1 MPAIKRERP
10 TPLLNPSRGGGGGGG
25 SSSSPNRAAHS
36 PQSANSKRSNNMP
49 AWVFMKHDKIRHYLR
64 CDDAEL
70 KLLEVVN
77 IYMREPDYNGS
88 VLLGKDLCH
97 FDRDGAHRKRLWSK
111 VEGHD
116 PLFRELLRGER
127 WPVGQKPVDFE
138 EVVGEVK
145 RCLKTRWGRERE
157 ARRAAKE
164 ARRRGERRERERES
178 SAGEVISLLSEDEED
193 GELVMSGGLG

>member
-1 MPAIKRERP
+1 
-10 TPLLNPSRGGGGGGG
+10 
-25 SSSSPNRAAHS
+25 
-36 PQSANSKRSNNMP
+36 MP

-70 KLLEVVN
+70 KLLLEVVN

-145 RCLKTRWGRERE
+145 RCLKTRCKNSYVKSRDEM
-157 ARRAAKE
+157 
-164 ARRRGERRERERES
+164 RRRGVMMEEGGGRGRRGGQRRRRGG
-178 SAGEVISLLSEDEED
+178 GE
-193 GELVMSGGLG
+193 SGGRGRGRVVRVKSSVCSRKMRRMASWS